1 MWAVFVWA
9 GMKDEHV
16 AVLWVRVLFLDAAP
30 LYSEAEGPPNTS
42 FPSLVL
48 ELKTALGTSQE
59 SEQHSLPKK
68 VGDR

>member
-30 LYSEAEGPPNTS
+30 LYSEAEGSPKHIL
-42 FPSLVL
+42 FPSLRL
-48 ELKTALGTSQE
+48 FLS
-59 SEQHSLPKK
+59 
-68 VGDR
+68 